1 LSADLVILGL
11 GVQPNS
17 ELAASA
23 GIDLGVK
30 NAIQVDDQMRTATTN
45 IWAAGDCVTS
55 VHRLTGKPIYLA
67 LGTVANKQGLVAGT
81 NLAGGNARFPG
92 VMGTAVSMIC
102 AVEVARTGLQE
113 KELQGLDL
121 DYATATVKTR
131 TRAGYFPG
139 SGSIT
144 VKMISEQGSG
154 RLLGA
159 QIVGMEGAAKRIDIV
174 ATALTAGMTVMDLI
188 DLDLSYAPPFS
199 PVWDPVQTA
208 ARQLLKKI

>member
-1 LSADLVILGL
+1 M
-11 GVQPNS
+11 
-17 ELAASA
+17 
-23 GIDLGVK
+23 K
-30 NAIQVDDQMRTATTN
+30 NAIQVDDQMRTGTTN
-45 IWAAGDCVTS
+45 VWAAGDCVTS

-67 LGTVANKQGLVAGT
+67 LGTVAYKQGLVAGT

-92 VMGTAVSMIC
+92 VMGTAVSKIC

-113 KELQGLDL
+113 KELKDLNL
-121 DYATATVKTR
+121 DYATATIKAK
-131 TRAGYFPG
+131 TRAGYYPG
-139 SGSIT
+139 SGPIT
-144 VKMISEQGSG
+144 VKMFGERGSG

-159 QIVGMEGAAKRIDIV
+159 QIVGIEGAAKRVDII
-174 ATALTAGMTVMDLI
+174 ATALSSGMTVMDLI